1 MAELVV
7 NKKSVF
13 ELLDFSK
20 IQANKFII
28 PDYQRPYAWEKEKC
42 ETLWND
48 IFDNANDDVPEYFFG
63 TIVTYKEKDNPDIFI
78 IDGQQRITSFFLL
91 LRAFYHKFEK
101 IGDKSK
107 IVRLY
112 NEIGSCIWDTDK
124 RSGDVTEKTK
134 FHIQSLVATEDEKN
148 ILSSIL
154 ETGEVN
160 EDAKDNYS
168 VNYRFFK
175 DKCEETYA
183 SGAKEWEDLCLFF
196 LHNCIILPIECDRQE
211 IALTIFDTLNNRGL
225 PLADSDIFKAKI
237 YKTYESDD
245 EKKAFANKWKEM
257 TETCKS
263 AGIIIDDI
271 FRCYMHVKRAR
282 KNDNSK
288 EVGMRRFYD
297 INKNYLEDPVLVEE
311 IDKLTSFWLFINKQK
326 LFPNI
331 EEDGYSF
338 SLETK
343 KWLHCLTCY
352 PNDYW
357 KFPVSVFFLKHKDNK
372 NFDEIFCILLKKL
385 IVMLFSKFILQ
396 PTVNAIRDDI
406 FKYYIAIENET
417 VFDIR
422 TYFNKTELQRRFD
435 AEAFGAPRIERAL
448 LLLDAYITPG
458 QTELI
463 PPDFHIEH
471 ILPQNWKKNYY
482 DEWNTQEQ
490 AKPFIE
496 KLGNKVI
503 LEFKVNISAGDK
515 YFAKK
520 KEIYQTKELSKNEAP
535 GSKIQAVCNLIK
547 LQQDDWGKA
556 DIEKRHT
563 EFINRIM
570 SFFEDQL

>member
-7 NKKSVF
+7 NKKRIL

-20 IQANKFII
+20 TKANKFII
-28 PDYQRPYAWEKEKC
+28 PEYQRPYAWEKEKC

-48 IFDNANDDVPEYFFG
+48 IFDNSNDEVSEYFFG
-63 TIVTYKEKDNPDIFI
+63 TIVTYKDKDSNDIFI

-91 LRAFYHKFEK
+91 LRAFYHKFEH
-101 IGDKSK
+101 IGDKSR
-107 IVRLY
+107 IVKLY
-112 NEIGSCIWDTDK
+112 NNVGSCIWDTDK
-124 RSGDVTEKTK
+124 KSGNVTDKTK
-134 FHIQSLVATEDEKN
+134 FHIESRVATEDEKN
-148 ILSSIL
+148 ILSNIL
-154 ETGEVN
+154 ETGEAN

-168 VNYRFFK
+168 INYCFFK
-175 DKCEETYA
+175 DKCEKTYA
-183 SGAKEWEDLCLFF
+183 SGAKEWEDLCSFF
-196 LHNCIILPIECDRQE
+196 LDDCIILPIECDTQE
-211 IALTIFDTLNNRGL
+211 IALTIFETLNNRGL

-237 YKTYESDD
+237 YKTYESED
-245 EKKAFANKWKEM
+245 EKKAFANNWREM

-271 FRCYMHVKRAR
+271 FRCYIHVKRAR

-297 INKNYLEDPVLVEE
+297 IHKDYLEDPTLVEE
-311 IDKLTSFWLFINKQK
+311 IEKLTSFWLFVNKQK
-326 LFPNI
+326 LYPDK
-331 EEDGYSF
+331 EEDGYEF

-357 KFPVSVFFLKHKDNK
+357 KFPVSVFFLKYKDNE
-372 NFDEIFCILLKKL
+372 NFDEYFIILLKKL
-385 IVMLFSKFILQ
+385 ITMLFSKFILQ

-422 TYFNKTELQRRFD
+422 NYVNKAELQRRFD
-435 AEAFGAPRIERAL
+435 DETFGAPRIERAL

-458 QTELI
+458 QEELI
-463 PPDFHIEH
+463 TPDFNIEH
-471 ILPQNWKKNYY
+471 ILPQNWSKSYY
-482 DEWNTQEQ
+482 NEWETQEL
-490 AKPFIE
+490 AKPYID

-520 KEIYQTKELSKNEAP
+520 KEIYQTK
-535 GSKIQAVCNLIK
+535 GTKIQAVCNLTK
-547 LQQDDWGKA
+547 LHQDDWGKS
-556 DIEKRHT
+556 DI
-563 EFINRIM
+563 INRNNEFVYRIIK
-570 SFFEDQL
+570 FFEEQL